1 MSAARRNVAR
11 MTDDAV
17 LEWLLDADPML
28 RWQVERDLAGAPDA
42 VWQAT
47 RARIATEGDG
57 AVLLSHQDADGQ
69 WAGGAF
75 FPAEMTEQ
83 PPQNEQPYTATTWT
97 LTALR
102 EGGLDA
108 EELGDTAERLRRNSR
123 WEYDD
128 LPYWDGEVDVCINAM
143 TLANGAWLG
152 VDVSALAAWFPA
164 HVQPDGGW
172 DCEWV
177 EGSVHSSFHSTINA
191 VRGLLAY
198 EKLTGDD
205 SVRAARHSGEEY
217 LLRRRLRYRLSTGEP
232 VGPWTDLIAYPYRAP
247 FTLLKAVDH
256 ITEAAEFDGVPPD
269 PRAAEA
275 VARLRAAQ
283 GPDGRWRQGWRFGG
297 DTWIAHD
304 VPPGELSRWVTFLA
318 LRALDRWDRAQ
329 A

>member
-1 MSAARRNVAR
+1 
-11 MTDDAV
+11 MTDTAV
-17 LEWLLDADPML
+17 LDWLLDADPML
-28 RWQVERDLAGAPDA
+28 RHQVQRDLAGEPEP

-47 RARIATEGDG
+47 RAQIATTGDG
-57 AVLLSHQDADGQ
+57 AALLSHQDPDGQ

-75 FPAEMTEQ
+75 FPATMTEQ
-83 PPQNEQPYTATTWT
+83 PPQDEQPYTATTWT
-97 LTALR
+97 LTSLR

-108 EELGDTAERLRRNSR
+108 AVLAGTADKLREHSR

-128 LPYWDGEVDVCINAM
+128 LPYWNGEVDVCINAM

-152 VDVSALAAWFPA
+152 TDVSGLAAWFPA
-164 HVQPDGGW
+164 HLQPDGGW

-198 EKLTGDD
+198 EKLTGDTGL
-205 SVRAARHSGEEY
+205 RAARHSGEEY
-217 LLRRRLRYRLSTGEP
+217 LLERRLRYRLSTGEQ
-232 VGPWTDLIAYPYRAP
+232 VGPWTDLIVSPYRAP

-256 ITEAAEFDGVPPD
+256 LTEAAEHDGTAPD
-269 PRAAEA
+269 ARAEEA
-275 VARLRAAQ
+275 VERLRAARQ
-283 GPDGRWRQGWRFGG
+283 DDGRWLQGWRFGG

-304 VPPGELSRWVTFLA
+304 APPGEPSKWVTFLA
-318 LRALDRWDRAQ
+318 LRALRRWDA

>member
-1 MSAARRNVAR
+1 

-17 LEWLLDADPML
+17 LEWLLDSDPML
-28 RWQVERDLAGAPDA
+28 RWQVQRDLAGEPEE
-42 VWQAT
+42 VWRQT
-47 RARIATEGDG
+47 RSRVATEGEG
-57 AVLLSHQDADGQ
+57 AELLSRQDPDGQ

-75 FPAEMTEQ
+75 FPATMTEQ

-108 EELGDTAERLRRNSR
+108 AVLDGTAEKLRQNSR

-152 VDVSALAAWFPA
+152 TDLAGLADWFPA
-164 HVQPDGGW
+164 HLQPDGGW

-198 EKLTGDD
+198 EQITGDTRLRD
-205 SVRAARHSGEEY
+205 ARRSGEEY
-217 LLRRRLRYRLSTGEP
+217 LLERRLRYRRSTGEQ
-232 VGPWTDLIAYPYRAP
+232 VGPWTDLIVYPYRAP

-256 ITEAAEFDGVPPD
+256 VTAAAVHDGTAPD
-269 PRAAEA
+269 PRAEEA
-275 VARLRAAQ
+275 VERLRAARQ
-283 GPDGRWRQGWRFGG
+283 DDGRWRQGWKFGG

-304 VPPGELSRWVTFLA
+304 VEPGEPSKWVTFLA
-318 LRALDRWDRAQ
+318 QRALDRWDEARA
-329 A
+329 